1 MVNHYII
8 ILAAIVSMLIGA
20 VWYSPRV
27 FGRVWMKL
35 TGMERRRFPKR
46 SYIIGFLKEIL
57 TAYVLT
63 LMIFSVGLG
72 VITGFLVWLGFIATS
87 SLSIVLWE
95 KKSIRL
101 YLLNNLYSL
110 ISLLVMSCIISNW
123 A

>member
-20 VWYSPRV
+20 FWYSPRV

-35 TGMERRRFPKR
+35 MGKERARFPKR
-46 SYIIGFLKEIL
+46 SYIIGFMKEIV
-57 TAYVLT
+57 TAYVLAI
-63 LMIFSVGLG
+63 MIFSVGLG
-72 VITGFLVWLGFIATS
+72 MITGFLVWIGFIATS

-95 KKSIRL
+95 KKPIKL
-101 YLLNNLYSL
+101 YILNNIYSL
-110 ISLLVMSCIISNW
+110 ISLLVMSWMISAW